1 VTVHAC
7 GRVQGDPPCKRKTCR
22 LASHPS
28 ERKRETTRSLTCIA
42 RKRETPLSE
51 MSQLDRHLIPSPYT
65 SRDLKLRY
73 IYILDTFVS
82 TATLQQ
88 RK

>member
-1 VTVHAC
+1 MLTIS
-7 GRVQGDPPCKRKTCR
+7 
-22 LASHPS
+22 ASV
-28 ERKRETTRSLTCIA
+28 ETRLTCIA

-65 SRDLKLRY
+65 SRDLKLQC